1 MFLVFFSLALPVH
14 AGFFSFLGD
23 LLKLE
28 KAPQSASIIN
38 SQTIT
43 LLDAPTNEN
52 LLAGTGGG
60 EITIVENS
68 ALLPVIG
75 PLGSLADAIEV
86 QKKSDQIS
94 IYVVR
99 KGDTLSQIAKLFGVS
114 ANTIIWANADI
125 SRGDLIREGQTLVI
139 LPISGVQYTVKKGDT
154 LAGIA
159 KKFNGDGRD
168 ILDFNGLA
176 SGSDLAEGMEILIP
190 NGEIATPK
198 YSGEQYSAP
207 NVKEYAG
214 YYIKP
219 VNGRKTQGI
228 HGYNGVDLAAP
239 YGTPIVAAA
248 TGDVLISK
256 SAGWNGGYGQYV
268 VIQHPNGTQTLYSHL
283 SKNIVWSGWHVVQ
296 GQIIGY
302 VGSTGK
308 STGPHLHFEIRGGPR
323 NPF

>member
-1 MFLVFFSLALPVH
+1 MVILATFLVYFGLVLPVH
-14 AGFFSFLGD
+14 AGFFSFFGD
-23 LLKLE
+23 LFKSE
-28 KAPQSASIIN
+28 KTLQPASIIN
-38 SQTIT
+38 SQTVS

-60 EITIVENS
+60 DITIVENS
-68 ALLPVIG
+68 ALLPVTG
-75 PLGSLADAIEV
+75 PLGSLADALEV

-99 KGDTLSQIAKLFGVS
+99 EGDTLSGIAKLFGVS
-114 ANTIIWANADI
+114 VNTIVWANADI
-125 SRGDLIREGQTLVI
+125 NRGDLIRKGQVLII
-139 LPISGVQYTVKKGDT
+139 LPVSGVQYVVKKGDT
-154 LAGIA
+154 LAGIV
-159 KKFNGDGRD
+159 KKFNGDARD

-190 NGEIATPK
+190 NGEIAAPK
-198 YSGEQYSAP
+198 YYTEQYGAP
-207 NVKEYAG
+207 NVQEYAG
-214 YYIKP
+214 YYLKP

-228 HGYNGVDLAAP
+228 HGYNGVDLAAS
-239 YGTPIVAAA
+239 YGTPIVASA

-256 SAGWNGGYGQYV
+256 SSGWNGGYGQYI
-268 VIQHPNGTQTLYSHL
+268 VIQHHL

-302 VGSTGK
+302 IGSTGK

>member
-1 MFLVFFSLALPVH
+1 MPAY

-23 LLKLE
+23 LFKQD
-28 KAPQSASIIN
+28 KISQPAVIVN
-38 SQTIT
+38 SQTIS
-43 LLDAPTNEN
+43 LLDAITNEN

-60 EITIVENS
+60 DITIVENA
-68 ALLPVIG
+68 ALLPVTG
-75 PLGSLADAIEV
+75 PLGSLVDALEV

-99 KGDTLSQIAKLFGVS
+99 EGDTLSQIAKLFSVS
-114 ANTIIWANADI
+114 VNTIIWANADI
-125 SRGDLIREGQTLVI
+125 SRGDLIRKGQTLVI
-139 LPISGVQYTVKKGDT
+139 LPVSGIQYIVKKGDT
-154 LAGIA
+154 LVGIA
-159 KKFNGDGRD
+159 KKFSGDTRD

-190 NGEIATPK
+190 NGEVATPK
-198 YSGEQYSAP
+198 YVTEQQYNAPSAT
-207 NVKEYAG
+207 EYAG
-214 YYIKP
+214 YYLKP

-256 SAGWNGGYGQYV
+256 SAGWNGGYGQYI

-283 SKNIVWSGWHVVQ
+283 SKNIVWSGWHIVQ

-308 STGPHLHFEIRGGPR
+308 STGSHLHFEIRGGPR

>member
-1 MFLVFFSLALPVH
+1 MGFAAPVH

-23 LLKLE
+23 LLKPE
-28 KAPQSASIIN
+28 KTLQPASIIN
-38 SQTIT
+38 SQTVS

-60 EITIVENS
+60 DITIVENA
-68 ALLPVIG
+68 ALLPVTG
-75 PLGSLADAIEV
+75 PLGSLADALEV

-99 KGDTLSQIAKLFGVS
+99 EGDTLSQIAKLFGVS
-114 ANTIIWANADI
+114 VNTIIWANADI
-125 SRGDLIREGQTLVI
+125 SRGDLIRKGQTLVI
-139 LPISGVQYTVKKGDT
+139 LPVNGVQYTVKKGDT
-154 LAGIA
+154 PASIA
-159 KKFNGDGRD
+159 KKFNGDARD
-168 ILDFNGLA
+168 ILDFNGLT
-176 SGSDLAEGMEILIP
+176 SGGDLTEGMDIMVP
-190 NGEIATPK
+190 NGEIEAPK
-198 YSGEQYSAP
+198 YSAEPKYNAP
-207 NVKEYAG
+207 RAQEYAG
-214 YYIKP
+214 YYMKP

-239 YGTPIVAAA
+239 YGTPVVAAA

-256 SAGWNGGYGQYV
+256 SAGWNGGYGQYIV
-268 VIQHPNGTQTLYSHL
+268 VQHQNGTQTLYAHL
-283 SKNIVWSGWHVVQ
+283 SKNIVWSGWHIVQ

-308 STGPHLHFEIRGGPR
+308 STGSHLHFEIRGGPR